1 MSALLSHLVLLS
13 ENIHLRKHFKENEKE
28 MIKED
33 NIESKKGG
41 RKMVCGMKGA
51 VHSNTA
57 RRRVGRREKGG
68 RAGVRCV
75 CAHMCTVMWAVR
87 AHSRVCIHVCRVHSH
102 MWAVCAECGW
112 SDWPPTCDS
121 GHFFLLTAG
130 HLSLGSQPLGASR
143 TDVPAR
149 CGPEAW
155 EKASLAPLCPP

>member
-57 RRRVGRREKGG
+57 RRRAGRREKGG

-87 AHSRVCIHVCRVHSH
+87 ANSRVCIHVCRVHSH
-102 MWAVCAECGW
+102 MWAVCAECAHMCLCVY
-112 SDWPPTCDS
+112 SPVCHVH
-121 GHFFLLTAG
+121 GHVCSECAVCACTRACVC
-130 HLSLGSQPLGASR
+130 SR
-143 TDVPAR
+143 V
-149 CGPEAW
+149 
-155 EKASLAPLCPP
+155 LCA